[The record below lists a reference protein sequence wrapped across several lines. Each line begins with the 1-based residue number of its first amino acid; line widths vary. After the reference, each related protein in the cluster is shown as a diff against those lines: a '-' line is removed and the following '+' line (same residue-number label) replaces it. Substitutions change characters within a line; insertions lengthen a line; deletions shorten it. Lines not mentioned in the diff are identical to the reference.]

1 MVSRRPRPRRLLLP
15 ILLAGVLAAELTGLA
30 IARSIIPAAPASNA
44 SNEATAPRSASV
56 GRLGDDLARIA
67 AADPSRNVADAARDP
82 RTALAAL
89 AHTRPSPPAG
99 PGTSPASPVQS
110 ARTTPSGGS
119 AAGGA
124 GSRTVTTKTY
134 APSYR
139 GRNHV
144 WIPSLGI
151 NRSVLSFPCSRSRQ
165 PDNYVY
171 RWGCAGHNNVYLM
184 GHAYSVF
191 KPLHNAYVSGRLRKG
206 MKVIYADGSGRVHTY
221 SVIWWRLVAPT
232 TAASWAWA
240 AQSRPSMTL
249 QTCVGAQSQYRLMV
263 RLVQVG

>member
-15 ILLAGVLAAELTGLA
+15 ILLAGVLGAEITGLA
-30 IARSIIPAAPASNA
+30 IARSIVPAAPASIT
-44 SNEATAPRSASV
+44 SNRAAAPTTAPV
-56 GRLGDDLARIA
+56 GRLSDDLARIVQA
-67 AADPSRNVADAARDP
+67 GRSANVADAARDP
-82 RTALAAL
+82 RTAVGQVV

-99 PGTSPASPVQS
+99 PGSTPASPVEA
-110 ARTTPSGGS
+110 ARGTRSGGS
-119 AAGGA
+119 T
-124 GSRTVTTKTY
+124 GSRTVATHTS

-151 NRSVLSFPCSRSRQ
+151 NRSVLSFPCSRTRQ

-171 RWGCAGHNNVYLM
+171 RWGCAGHNNVYLL

-191 KPLHNAYVSGRLRKG
+191 KPLHDAYVGGRLRKG
-206 MKVIYADGSGRVHTY
+206 MKVIYADGSGRVHSY
-221 SVIWWRLVAPT
+221 SVIWWRVVAPT

-240 AQSRPSMTL
+240 AQTRPSMTL